1 MKTMT
6 KLIAIFFFFM
16 SGPCLADSSVTVDDW
31 ESHIGLIYKEGC
43 FKIDRLWVQGV
54 TVDRRSDAIESL
66 NKVSSIAIV
75 DENVSKWIGVTLH
88 SEKTLARQMLEEEIE
103 ILQRTKETVLTY
115 RKGTWSQWQ
124 ENRLGGLLQ
133 LQTSDRPDRMK
144 PFLIRATAKSEDTK
158 GFYATECDIGVGIQ
172 HGSVGSV
179 VPKSIR
185 LPAVVFLLKDPVK
198 VFSTWEMAD

>member
-6 KLIAIFFFFM
+6 KLIAIFFFM
-16 SGPCLADSSVTVDDW
+16 SSPCLADSSVTVDDW
-31 ESHIGLIYKEGC
+31 ESRIDIIYKEGC
-43 FKIDRLWVQGV
+43 FKIDHLWIRGV
-54 TVDRRSDAIESL
+54 TVDRRSEAIESL
-66 NKVSSIAIV
+66 NKVSSIAIE
-75 DENVSKWIGVTLH
+75 DENAGKWIGVTLH

-103 ILQRTKETVLTY
+103 ILQKTKETVLTF
-115 RKGTWSQWQ
+115 RKGTWSLWQ

-144 PFLIRATAKSEDTK
+144 PFLIRAIAKSEHTK
-158 GFYATECDIGVGIQ
+158 GFDATECDIGVGIR
-172 HGSVGSV
+172 HVSIGSV

-198 VFSTWEMAD
+198 VFPTWEMAE